1 MVTTHSSN
9 DPPQGGPQ
17 TPTDADTAPQEPSD
31 PGTPDALSERA
42 TAAIDTQRRT
52 LQIADSM
59 LGCLVIA
66 LEYSS
71 WVPRRHRPDYSD
83 AAKGI
88 RRILV
93 TAIDELDSMNLER
106 AIAAA
111 RPRSP

>member
-9 DPPQGGPQ
+9 DPPQGGLQ
-17 TPTDADTAPQEPSD
+17 TPTDADAAPEQPSD
-31 PGTPDALSERA
+31 PGRPKALSERA
-42 TAAIDTQRRT
+42 TAAIDLQRRT

-83 AAKGI
+83 AARGI

-106 AIAAA
+106 SIAAA
-111 RPRSP
+111 EPRSP